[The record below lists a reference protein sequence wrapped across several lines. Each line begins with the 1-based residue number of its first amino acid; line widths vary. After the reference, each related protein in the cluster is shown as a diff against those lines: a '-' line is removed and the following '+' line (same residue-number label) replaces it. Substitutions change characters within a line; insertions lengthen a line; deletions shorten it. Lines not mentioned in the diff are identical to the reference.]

1 MKQKIKYLEDRVT
14 TMEKSLSRINN
25 ILGRFQMTE
34 NQEQG
39 FKDITSKDN
48 GNELIYPRISY
59 RVCTNCIAVLAYPH
73 ILCVKEKIPYC
84 LKFFGRAHPY
94 RGGYFS

>member
-1 MKQKIKYLEDRVT
+1 MNQEQLMKQKIKYLEDRVT

-39 FKDITSKDN
+39 FKDIASKDN
-48 GNELIYPRISY
+48 DNELI
-59 RVCTNCIAVLAYPH
+59 
-73 ILCVKEKIPYC
+73 
-84 LKFFGRAHPY
+84 
-94 RGGYFS
+94 

>member
-1 MKQKIKYLEDRVT
+1 MSATTTRERVMTQEQLMKVKIKYLEDRIT

-39 FKDITSKDN
+39 FKDIVSKDN
-48 GNELIYPRISY
+48 GNELI
-59 RVCTNCIAVLAYPH
+59 
-73 ILCVKEKIPYC
+73 
-84 LKFFGRAHPY
+84 
-94 RGGYFS
+94 

>member
-1 MKQKIKYLEDRVT
+1 MSTTRWERVMTQEQLMKVKIKYLEDRID

-39 FKDITSKDN
+39 FKDIDTSDTFRDADTMEKDH
-48 GNELIYPRISY
+48 ELI
-59 RVCTNCIAVLAYPH
+59 
-73 ILCVKEKIPYC
+73 
-84 LKFFGRAHPY
+84 
-94 RGGYFS
+94 

>member
-1 MKQKIKYLEDRVT
+1 MTQEQLMKVKIKYLEERNNIT

-39 FKDITSKDN
+39 FKDIATKEHDY
-48 GNELIYPRISY
+48 ELI
-59 RVCTNCIAVLAYPH
+59 
-73 ILCVKEKIPYC
+73 
-84 LKFFGRAHPY
+84 
-94 RGGYFS
+94 